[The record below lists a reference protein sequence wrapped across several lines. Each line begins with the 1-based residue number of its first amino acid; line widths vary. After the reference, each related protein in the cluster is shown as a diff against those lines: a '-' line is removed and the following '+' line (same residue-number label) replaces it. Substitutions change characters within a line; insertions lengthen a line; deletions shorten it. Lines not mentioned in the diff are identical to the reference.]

1 MADAN
6 TFALCFREWLQPLQM
21 TVSVY
26 LIDPPGAGNARQL
39 PKEKDGGFRRI
50 VGELLRRH

>member
-21 TVSVY
+21 TATVY
-26 LIDPPGAGNARQL
+26 LIGPPDAGASRKL
-39 PKEKDGGFRRI
+39 PKGSG
-50 VGELLRRH
+50 LH

>member
-26 LIDPPGAGNARQL
+26 LIDPPDAGNARQL